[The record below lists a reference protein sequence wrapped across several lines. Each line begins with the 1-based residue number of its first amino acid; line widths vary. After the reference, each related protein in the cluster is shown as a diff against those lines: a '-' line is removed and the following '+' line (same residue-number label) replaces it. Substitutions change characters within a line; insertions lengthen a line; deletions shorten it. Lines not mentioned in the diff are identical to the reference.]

1 MKGDFF
7 MEIKI
12 EHLNKSYGKQTVL
25 NDIRLHTPVGMYG
38 LLGENGAGKT
48 TLMRILS
55 TMLEPTSGDIKINGV
70 DIKNK
75 KIYEKS

>member
-25 NDIRLHTPVGMYG
+25 NDIRLHIPVVMYG
-38 LLGENGAGKT
+38 LLGENGAGKST
-48 TLMRILS
+48 FINAILNIN
-55 TMLEPTSGDIKINGV
+55 EPEKGEVKIFN
-70 DIKNK
+70 KN
-75 KIYEKS
+75 IRE